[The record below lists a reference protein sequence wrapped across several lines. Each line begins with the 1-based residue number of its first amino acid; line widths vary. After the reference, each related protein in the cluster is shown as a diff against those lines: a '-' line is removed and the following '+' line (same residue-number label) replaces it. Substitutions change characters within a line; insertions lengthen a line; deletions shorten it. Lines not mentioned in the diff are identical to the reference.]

1 MNILDKQRKKQI
13 FDGFVQK
20 GCNSSYNN
28 KNTETEK
35 IEEKSPAEKEREK
48 ELNKK

>member
-20 GCNSSYNN
+20 GCSSSYNN
-28 KNTETEK
+28 KNTEK